1 METKQFLKNLFLR
14 AIPFFVFVV
23 ALVVLKVADVQ
34 SSNWWGW
41 TVLYVLIFASLA
53 FALYYGAKNSK
64 GMIIENVKKTVM
76 KKVAKQY
83 LAVWDDPKY
92 STENII
98 NYIYQNERNFDRTM
112 LFKEEDVTVEQ
123 VVRDQDGMVT
133 GEKTTEVFAYS
144 QIESLCVVDIGTS
157 GSAHI
162 ELTLEGGK
170 KEYVYFE
177 VDLAKFFV
185 AKTGKQI
192 DKMDELKAFY
202 INLAQEMAK

>member
-1 METKQFLKNLFLR
+1 MRGN
-14 AIPFFVFVV
+14 
-23 ALVVLKVADVQ
+23 
-34 SSNWWGW
+34 
-41 TVLYVLIFASLA
+41 
-53 FALYYGAKNSK
+53 
-64 GMIIENVKKTVM
+64 

-144 QIESLCVVDIGTS
+144 QIESLCIVDIGTS

>member
-162 ELTLEGGK
+162 ELTLESGK

>member
-1 METKQFLKNLFLR
+1 METKQFLKNLLLR

-23 ALVVLKVADVQ
+23 ALIVLKVADVQ
-34 SSNWWGW
+34 SADWWGW
-41 TVLYVLIFASLA
+41 YVMYVLIFASLA
-53 FALYYGAKNSK
+53 FALYYGVKNSK
-64 GMIIENVKKTVM
+64 GMIIENVKKSYI

-83 LAVWDDPKY
+83 LSVWDDPNY

-112 LFKEEDVTVEQ
+112 LFKEDDMTIEQ

-133 GEKTTEVFAYS
+133 GEKTTDVVAYS
-144 QIESLCVVDIGTS
+144 QIESLGIVDIGMQ

-162 ELTLEGGK
+162 ELTLADGK
-170 KEYVYFE
+170 KEYVYFD

-185 AKTGKQI
+185 AKTNKQI
-192 DKMDELKAFY
+192 DKMDELKSFY
-202 INLAQEMAK
+202 VNLAQEMIK

>member
-144 QIESLCVVDIGTS
+144 QIESLCIVDIGTS

-162 ELTLEGGK
+162 ELTLESGK

-202 INLAQEMAK
+202 INLAQEMTK